1 MPYHCNCNCAQLCSH
16 WSCLYASMLYKFQIS
31 RIIIHQI
38 SLFVHDWSKFMTW
51 PYTSQLKLG
60 NIWDYSLI
68 FKTAHVAKTIW
79 RIINTIGSIL
89 LLLLLLL
96 FGKKIC
102 WVRYLS
108 LDIICSSKLT
118 VFLLRNTVRF
128 LEQIMSKDK
137 YPSLFS
143 CQMEATINLATA
155 SRSICLIL
163 FLASLFTLGIL

>member
-1 MPYHCNCNCAQLCSH
+1 MPYQHCNCNYAQLCSH

-79 RIINTIGSIL
+79 RIINTIGSIWQENML
-89 LLLLLLL
+89 SQIFVL
-96 FGKKIC
+96 GH
-102 WVRYLS
+102 YL
-108 LDIICSSKLT
+108 
-118 VFLLRNTVRF
+118 F
-128 LEQIMSKDK
+128 LEAHSFPASEYCSLLGTDNVQGQISQPIFMPDGG
-137 YPSLFS
+137 Y
-143 CQMEATINLATA
+143 C
-155 SRSICLIL
+155 
-163 FLASLFTLGIL
+163 